1 MNPLKILSAVIII
14 AVSTLLGVSKAKK
27 LSDREYI
34 LREFI
39 TFLTIVKNEI
49 KYMLT
54 VLPNAYEIGRMS
66 LKTQLKDAI
75 GNIAT
80 DMLKS
85 KNSISLERSIEEN
98 INKIGQ
104 LNGYDKALI
113 INILKNLG
121 STNREGEINLIDNAI
136 KNIENQINEATD
148 IKIRNSRIY
157 RTIGTLFG
165 VAVVI
170 IFI

>member
-1 MNPLKILSAVIII
+1 MNIIKILAAITIICS
-14 AVSTLLGVSKAKK
+14 STLLGVSKAKK

-54 VLPNAYEIGRMS
+54 VLPNAYEIARMS
-66 LKTQLKDAI
+66 LKTELKDSI
-75 GNIAT
+75 GMIAT
-80 DMLKS
+80 EMVSNKD
-85 KNSISLERSIEEN
+85 SISIQKSIEEN
-98 INKIGQ
+98 INKISQ
-104 LNGYDKALI
+104 LNGYDKAVI
-113 INILKNLG
+113 VNILKNLG
-121 STNREGEINLIDNAI
+121 STNKDGQINLIDNAI
-136 KNIENQINEATD
+136 KQIENQINEAVD
-148 IKIRNSRIY
+148 IKIKNSRIY

-165 VAVVI
+165 IAVVV